1 MQRRTLLRNA
11 AVVVAAA
18 PLGGCQTLLNLIRT
32 GLREPEV
39 RITKMELKD
48 VALDRVKMLFHT
60 TLTNPNPVG
69 LELAGLGYALRVEGD
84 QLARGDI
91 DEDLKLKAR
100 GRSSLRFPV
109 DLHLG
114 RTSGAIL
121 KLLELDEADYGIDA
135 AFRFRLPELGKVE
148 VPVSFDGKFPVPKIP
163 EIQVRDVRFTSIG
176 PGGLGMRLVTTVKNV
191 NRFAIPVD
199 GFRFNFK
206 LNGRTVLK
214 NERVSGMTL
223 KARQTRDIPLDFTF
237 GLLEAGLTAASL
249 LSEPTLRWELDAQV
263 AAGILDLPFDASGRI
278 KLT

>member
-11 AVVVAAA
+11 ALVVAAA
-18 PLGGCQTLLNLIRT
+18 PLSGCQTLLNLIRT

-39 RITKMELKD
+39 RITKMELREI
-48 VALDRVKMLFHT
+48 ALDRAHMVFHT

-69 LELAGLGYALRVEGD
+69 LQLAGLGYALRVEGD

-91 DEDLKLKAR
+91 DEDMKLRAR
-100 GRSSLRFPV
+100 GKSSLRFPV
-109 DLHLG
+109 EVSLG
-114 RTSGAIL
+114 KTSAAIL

-148 VPVSFDGKFPVPKIP
+148 VPVSVDGKFPVPKIP
-163 EIQVRDVRFTSIG
+163 ELQVRDVKFTSIG

-191 NRFAIPVD
+191 NRFPLPLD
-199 GFRFNFK
+199 GFRFTFK

-214 NERVSGMTL
+214 NEKVSGVTL

-249 LSEPTLRWELDAQV
+249 VSEPTLRWQLDGQV
-263 AAGILDLPFDASGRI
+263 AAGILDLPFDASGKVR
-278 KLT
+278 LA

>member
-32 GLREPEV
+32 GIREPEV
-39 RITKMELKD
+39 RIQKMELRE
-48 VALDRVKMLFHT
+48 VTLDSVKMLFHT

-84 QLARGDI
+84 QLARGNV
-91 DEDLKLKAR
+91 DEDMRLKAR
-100 GRSSLRFPV
+100 GKSSLRFPV
-109 DLHLG
+109 EFNLG
-114 RTSGAIL
+114 KTSSAIL
-121 KLLELDEADYGIDA
+121 RLLKLDEADYGIDA
-135 AFRFRLPELGKVE
+135 AFRFKVPELGKLE

-163 EIQVRDVRFTSIG
+163 EIEVRNVKFTSIG

-191 NRFAIPVD
+191 NRFPLPLD

-237 GLLEAGLTAASL
+237 GLVEAGLTAASL
-249 LSEPTLRWELDAQV
+249 VSEPTLRWQV
-263 AAGILDLPFDASGRI
+263 SAKVDAGILDLPFDASGRL